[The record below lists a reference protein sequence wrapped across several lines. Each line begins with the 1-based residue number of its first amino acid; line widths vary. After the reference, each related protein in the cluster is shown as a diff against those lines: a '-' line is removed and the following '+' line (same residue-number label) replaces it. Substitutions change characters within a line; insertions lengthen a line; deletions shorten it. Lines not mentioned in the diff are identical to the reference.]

1 MTGGR
6 RTRVG
11 EESIREMEEKGEQE
25 DSLKIY
31 RHRERGWREGKKR

>member
-11 EESIREMEEKGEQE
+11 EESMREMEEKEEQE
-25 DSLKIY
+25 DSIKSY
-31 RHRERGWREGKKR
+31 RHRERAWREGKKR